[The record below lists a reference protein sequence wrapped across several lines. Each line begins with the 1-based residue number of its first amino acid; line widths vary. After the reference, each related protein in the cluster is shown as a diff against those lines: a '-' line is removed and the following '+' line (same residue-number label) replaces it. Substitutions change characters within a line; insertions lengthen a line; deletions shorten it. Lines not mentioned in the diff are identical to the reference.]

1 MAKKKYSINWENDEP
16 LSFEVDGV
24 TYNSLD
30 DVPNWKDKDKLSA
43 MVQAASEDD
52 FEEVKFDEKEFEE
65 LRKEAENP
73 NMERWVLGGF
83 TGIAVV
89 MILVTLISSFLNIQ
103 KISKEESA
111 SGRVVDVVVR
121 RELVNEKNDIVR
133 DFYYPVIEF
142 TANDGRRRSV
152 QISEG
157 SGSPYYEKGDEITVR
172 YDPEHPLDARI
183 KSASSNML
191 MWVLPGI
198 TGILGLAFG
207 GAVWMVSKFLFT
219 EGKSQHA

>member
-16 LSFEVDGV
+16 ASFEVDGV
-24 TYNSLD
+24 KYESLD
-30 DVPNWKDKDKLSA
+30 DVPNWKDKDKLAA

-65 LRKEAENP
+65 LRKQAENP

-83 TGIAVV
+83 TTIAV
-89 MILVTLISSFLNIQ
+89 IALLVTAISTFSNIQ

-111 SGRVVDVVVR
+111 PGRVVDVVVR
-121 RELVNEKNDIVR
+121 RELINEENDIVR
-133 DFYYPVIEF
+133 DFYYPVVEF

-152 QISEG
+152 QLNEG
-157 SGSPYYEKGDEITVR
+157 SSSPYYEKGNEITVR

-198 TGILGLAFG
+198 TGILGLAFA
-207 GAVWMVSKFLFT
+207 GAVFVVKKVMST
-219 EGKSQHA
+219 